1 MIRELRFDYRQIVY
15 SFINDDREEIFS
27 EDSGSYPFIPEIND
41 AIVNLRQSKTD
52 YIKLPTC
59 ERSGVVVHDSL
70 LIEEIRVEIINNKKT
85 VVFYEHTMGDIFVDD
100 EDNLIFMVER
110 DDSFYP
116 LTSKEIK
123 EKLKERPFY
132 KYEKDWLNIKLNYM
146 TESYPDYQEIKE
158 LIEGL

>member
-1 MIRELRFDYRQIVY
+1 MIKELRFDYRQIVY
-15 SFINDDREEIFS
+15 SFMNDDREEIFS
-27 EDSGSYPFIPEIND
+27 EDSGTYPFIPEIND

-59 ERSGVVVHDSL
+59 ESSGVVVYDSL
-70 LIEEIRVEIINNKKT
+70 LIEEIRVEIINDKKT
-85 VVFYEHTMGDIFVDD
+85 VVFYEHTLGDIFVDD
-100 EDNLIFMVER
+100 EDNLIFLV
-110 DDSFYP
+110 DGNLSLYP
-116 LTSKEIK
+116 LTLKELK

-132 KYEKDWLNIKLNYM
+132 KYEKGWLQIKLEHM